1 MTPMKERRPRRSTEE
16 LRHAIAEAVLA
27 EFSEGG
33 YQGVTF
39 EGVARRAGTSK
50 PVLYRRFPSRAHM
63 VIFALFDVAKPLI
76 SQIPTDQGLEAGL
89 HTAARTLAARAQAV
103 GVANIIA
110 LMSELTPET
119 RAIFTSATTHPGLR
133 LIEQLYQQE
142 VAAGRLPEGVLNETY
157 IRFPLVLLMGEI
169 LTRGEADARSLV
181 NLIDAI
187 VIPALKTC

>member
-1 MTPMKERRPRRSTEE
+1 MIPMKERQPRRSNEE
-16 LRHAIAEAVLA
+16 LRQAIAEAVLA
-27 EFSEGG
+27 EFTEGG
-33 YQGVTF
+33 YLTVTF
-39 EGVARRAGTSK
+39 EGVARRARTSK

-89 HTAARTLAARAQAV
+89 HAAARTLAARAQAV

-110 LMSELTPET
+110 LMGELTPET
-119 RAIFTSATTHPGLR
+119 RAIFASATTHPGLA

-142 VAAGRLPEGVLNETY
+142 IVAGRLPEGVLNETF

>member
-1 MTPMKERRPRRSTEE
+1 
-16 LRHAIAEAVLA
+16 
-27 EFSEGG
+27 
-33 YQGVTF
+33 
-39 EGVARRAGTSK
+39 
-50 PVLYRRFPSRAHM
+50 M